1 MKRLNSYFMTG
12 MMALAMLS
20 SCNNEDNP
28 AGEYQPEGRDAIATF
43 KLVVGSTGTATR
55 ATGGQ
60 TTDEGTTA
68 EQTVNT
74 LTLLVFDNK
83 NGADVNTFSGDAVLE
98 SVMSFDDMGDK
109 GTYTAKVET
118 TEGKKIAIALANNPA
133 AGDNALTFTKGTT
146 TYSQFMGQVF
156 TAAKLNSD
164 NSVSLNIV
172 STENGLQMVSPAFG
186 IDVVAGQANNA
197 TLALERLA
205 AKVQVLFPTDIAKA
219 DDFEPL
225 ALKDMNLKVS
235 NVRYLPTQ
243 YQTKMTVAT
252 PQVGAGVRN
261 GAVTQH
267 KQFPGLTW
275 NDGEK
280 QWTWTEE
287 QATAWATPGEDTN
300 WSTAPDNA
308 VYVTENIM
316 TSANNPKRN
325 EATALVVKTVLS
337 FDGVTEGSDFYAVC
351 KFKDAEAAKTEPMKW
366 QNLDMTAPYY
376 GVYTTGVAAQQAI
389 DDNSLDESVYKVV
402 QFKGG
407 ISYYRINLQNK
418 TEATTGGYF
427 SVKRNS
433 YYQIKVNQINN
444 IGWPYPND
452 LVDPSDSEEAEDNR
466 VGIDATVNVQAWKV
480 IEQDSSLQ

>member
-28 AGEYQPEGRDAIATF
+28 GGEYQPEGRDAIATF

-55 ATGGQ
+55 AAGEQ
-60 TTDEGTTA
+60 PTDKGTVA
-68 EQTVNT
+68 EQTVNS

-83 NGADVNTFSGDAVLE
+83 NGADVNTFDNGAVLE
-98 SVMSFDDMGDK
+98 SVMSFDDMGNK
-109 GTYTAKVET
+109 GTYTAKIET
-118 TEGKKIAIALANNPA
+118 TEGKKIAIALANNPTT
-133 AGDNALTFTKGTT
+133 GDNALTFTKETT
-146 TYSQFMGQVF
+146 TYGQFMGQVI
-156 TAAKLNSD
+156 TAAKMND
-164 NSVSLNIV
+164 DHTVSLNIV

-197 TLALERLA
+197 TLTLERLA
-205 AKVQVLFPTDIAKA
+205 AKVQVKFPTSVTVAE
-219 DDFEPL
+219 DFEPT
-225 ALKDMNLKVS
+225 ALKTMNLKVGS
-235 NVRYLPTQ
+235 VRYLPTQ
-243 YQTKMTVAT
+243 YQTKMAVAT
-252 PQVGAGVRN
+252 PAVGAGVTG

-267 KQFPGLTW
+267 TQFPGLTW
-275 NDGEK
+275 DPAGL
-280 QWTWTEE
+280 QWTW
-287 QATAWATPGEDTN
+287 ADNTAWATPGTDNN
-300 WSTAPDNA
+300 WSDAPDNA
-308 VYVTENIM
+308 VYVSENIM

-325 EATALVVKTVLS
+325 EATALLIKTVLS
-337 FDGVTEGSDFYAVC
+337 FDGVTEGSDFWAVC
-351 KFKDAEAAKTEPMKW
+351 KFKDAQSAATEPLKW

-376 GVYTTGVAAQQAI
+376 GVYASGIDAQNAI
-389 DDNSLDESVYKVV
+389 TQNSLDNSLYKVV

-407 ISYYRINLQNK
+407 VSYYRINLQNK
-418 TEATTGGYF
+418 YEGTTGAYF

-433 YYQIKVNQINN
+433 YYQVSVNQINN

-452 LVDPSDSEEAEDNR
+452 LVDPTDTEEAEDNR

>member
-55 ATGGQ
+55 AEEAGR
-60 TTDEGTTA
+60 DEGTLA
-68 EQTVNT
+68 EQTVNS
-74 LTLLVFDNK
+74 LTLLVFDNRS
-83 NGADVNTFSGDAVLE
+83 GADVNTFDSEAVLE
-98 SVMSFDDMGDK
+98 SVVTFDDMGDK

-133 AGDNALTFTKGTT
+133 TGENALAFAKGTT
-146 TYSQFMGQVF
+146 KYGEFMGQVF
-156 TAAKLNSD
+156 NATQMNED

-172 STENGLQMVSPAFG
+172 SKDNGLQMVSPVKG
-186 IDVVAGQANNA
+186 IEVEAGGANA
-197 TLALERLA
+197 VTLALERLA

-252 PQVGAGVRN
+252 PQVGTGVKN

-275 NDGEK
+275 NEGEK

-300 WSTAPDNA
+300 WSKAPDNA

-376 GVYTTGVAAQQAI
+376 GVYPTGVAAQQAI